1 MAIDELCI
9 ALQMEDCKMEVDK
22 EENSKAVDKPKTTT
36 LGKSVKIPHTVFS
49 LMISSLKQ
57 FSHPSKGTIQV
68 FIAQE
73 EKLMLKIYEFSRFYN
88 FKE

>member
-36 LGKSVKIPHTVFS
+36 LGKSVIILNIWTETTQVRGDFNIH
-49 LMISSLKQ
+49 
-57 FSHPSKGTIQV
+57 GTKY
-68 FIAQE
+68 F
-73 EKLMLKIYEFSRFYN
+73 
-88 FKE
+88 

>member
-36 LGKSVKIPHTVFS
+36 LGKSVIIPN
-49 LMISSLKQ
+49 ILKETTEVRGD
-57 FSHPSKGTIQV
+57 FNIHGTKY
-68 FIAQE
+68 F
-73 EKLMLKIYEFSRFYN
+73 
-88 FKE
+88 

>member
-49 LMISSLKQ
+49 LMISSLK
-57 FSHPSKGTIQV
+57 
-68 FIAQE
+68 
-73 EKLMLKIYEFSRFYN
+73 
-88 FKE
+88 

>member
-36 LGKSVKIPHTVFS
+36 LGKSVIIPNILVRPKFLVGS
-49 LMISSLKQ
+49 PPWLYASSVKNKQ
-57 FSHPSKGTIQV
+57 NKD
-68 FIAQE
+68 E
-73 EKLMLKIYEFSRFYN
+73 ML
-88 FKE
+88 

>member
-36 LGKSVKIPHTVFS
+36 LGMSVIILSIVLLVVLVEMDSITAKPYILQKS
-49 LMISSLKQ
+49 LLQ
-57 FSHPSKGTIQV
+57 
-68 FIAQE
+68 
-73 EKLMLKIYEFSRFYN
+73 
-88 FKE
+88 

>member
-36 LGKSVKIPHTVFS
+36 LGKSVIILPNIWKKPQKSGVILTSMEPNIFRMLFSIKNQKIV
-49 LMISSLKQ
+49 
-57 FSHPSKGTIQV
+57 
-68 FIAQE
+68 
-73 EKLMLKIYEFSRFYN
+73 ML
-88 FKE
+88 

>member
-36 LGKSVKIPHTVFS
+36 LGKSVIIPN
-49 LMISSLKQ
+49 IWKKSSFLRTEVRGD
-57 FSHPSKGTIQV
+57 FNIHGTNY
-68 FIAQE
+68 F
-73 EKLMLKIYEFSRFYN
+73 
-88 FKE
+88 

>member
-36 LGKSVKIPHTVFS
+36 LGKS
-49 LMISSLKQ
+49 
-57 FSHPSKGTIQV
+57 
-68 FIAQE
+68 
-73 EKLMLKIYEFSRFYN
+73 SRL
-88 FKE
+88 

>member
-36 LGKSVKIPHTVFS
+36 LGKSVIIPNIWKKPSFFTVA
-49 LMISSLKQ
+49 I
-57 FSHPSKGTIQV
+57 
-68 FIAQE
+68 
-73 EKLMLKIYEFSRFYN
+73 R
-88 FKE
+88 